1 MNLIREITMS
11 KPTSPTLLGLAVIAA
26 LLLTGCSAGV
36 PGLSP
41 TVAPVATA
49 TVAPVALVTG
59 DIVDAATAAELK
71 EAAEGQRGYPL
82 DDGTFVVVNKNEP
95 LPEAVQSDADTKTA
109 ATVAPF
115 KNVTAQPEGARSA
128 VDQAQGYVAEHTG
141 KRVIVAWLVHGY
153 DSYAGNDDTDF
164 WTVIGG
170 PDITVHFYDRASA
183 QAGIDAWLTGKEDA
197 ASYAVVFVG

>member
-1 MNLIREITMS
+1 MS

-36 PGLSP
+36 PDLSP

-71 EAAEGQRGYPL
+71 EAAEGQLGYPL

-95 LPEAVQSDADTKTA
+95 LPAAVQSDADAKTA

-115 KNVTAQPEGARSA
+115 KNVTDQAEDAVSA
-128 VDQAQGYVAEHTG
+128 VDQAQGYVAKYTG
-141 KRVIVAWLVHGY
+141 KHVIVAWLVHGY
-153 DSYAGNDDTDF
+153 DSYAGNAENYSDF
-164 WTVIGG
+164 WTITGG

-197 ASYAVVFVG
+197 SSYAVVFVG